1 MEPVLFTTTKLMVER
16 MHPDSSPSFFPEQY
30 KGEFNLEGRHTEV
43 KVDVQKNIVMI
54 YSSIPGLFVTGK
66 DQIKRLVKFMA
77 RVNELLYFGSLEYNF
92 ETGTVRYK
100 TSQIFQGVASPEN
113 SIRFLLEQH
122 VENFPKLAEGL
133 QDLVRNPQADP
144 MSIANTKF
152 PPTT

>member
-1 MEPVLFTTTKLMVER
+1 MEPPLYTTTKLMVER
-16 MHPDSSPSFFPEQY
+16 MHSDCSPRFFPEQY
-30 KGEFNLEGRHTEV
+30 KGEFNLEGRDTEV
-43 KVDVQKNIVMI
+43 KVDVQKYIVMI
-54 YSSIPGLFVTGK
+54 YSSVPRLTISGK

-92 ETGTVRYK
+92 ETAKVRYK
-100 TSQIFQGVASPEN
+100 TSQIFQGVTSPEN

-133 QDLVRNPQADP
+133 QELVRNQQADP
-144 MSIANTKF
+144 MAIANAKF